1 MKRSREPQLI
11 LSDMNST
18 INAVLERPATSPYSA
33 RRMAKPVNFYCHAR
47 PDAKS
52 VRLVGDFNDWDLT
65 SLPMQRQPDG
75 WWSAQV
81 PLTHGHH
88 QYVFLVDGE
97 PELDPRAA
105 GLVNGLTPFAK
116 ASLMAVS

>member
-1 MKRSREPQLI
+1 
-11 LSDMNST
+11 MNST
-18 INAVLERPATSPYSA
+18 LDAVMERPAASSYSA
-33 RRMAKPVNFYCHAR
+33 ERKAKPVNFYCHAK

-52 VRLVGDFNDWDLT
+52 VSLAADFNDWDRT
-65 SLPMQRQPDG
+65 SLPMRRQPDG
-75 WWSAQV
+75 WWSVQV

-105 GLVNGLTPFAK
+105 GFVIGLTPFGK
-116 ASLMAVS
+116 VSMMVVS

>member
-1 MKRSREPQLI
+1 MISTL
-11 LSDMNST
+11 NSV
-18 INAVLERPATSPYSA
+18 IERPAISLYSA
-33 RRMAKPVNFYCHAR
+33 KRMAKPVNFYCQAR

-52 VRLVGDFNDWDLT
+52 VRLVGEFNDWDIT

-75 WWSAQV
+75 CWFVQV

-97 PELDPRAA
+97 PELDPHAT
-105 GLVNGLTPFAK
+105 GTVQVEPFGMV
-116 ASLMAVS
+116 SVMAVS

>member
-1 MKRSREPQLI
+1 
-11 LSDMNST
+11 MNST
-18 INAVLERPATSPYSA
+18 LDVVMKRPATSRYSA
-33 RRMAKPVNFYCHAR
+33 KRMAKPVNFYCHAR

-75 WWSAQV
+75 CWFVQI

-97 PELDPRAA
+97 PELDPDAA
-105 GLVNGLTPFAK
+105 GIVRVDTFGK
-116 ASLMAVS
+116 ASVIAVS